1 MRGVRDSALGVILN
15 RCDQV
20 ELSKE
25 RIAEVIGHPIAA
37 QLPNDYHSVKQ
48 SIESGGFVDPKTH
61 LGKAYLNLAANLA
74 GLDPQRHPGV
84 SRLKALLRKL
94 APANHPDTRAA

>member
-1 MRGVRDSALGVILN
+1 VVLN
-15 RCDQV
+15 RFDQA

-25 RIAEVIGHPIAA
+25 RIAELIGHPIVA

-48 SIESGGFVDPKTH
+48 SIESGGFVDPKTD
-61 LGKAYLNLAANLA
+61 LGTAYLDLAANLA
-74 GLDPQRHPGV
+74 GLAPQRQPGV

-94 APANHPDTRAA
+94 APLPQSSAA